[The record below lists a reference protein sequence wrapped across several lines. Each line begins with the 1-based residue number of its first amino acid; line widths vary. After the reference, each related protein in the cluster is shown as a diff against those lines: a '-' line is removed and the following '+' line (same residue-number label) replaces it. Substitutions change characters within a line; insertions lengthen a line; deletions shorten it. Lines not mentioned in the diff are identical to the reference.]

1 MRCSGLAQSHGA
13 VPPISQRPL
22 RRSTTF
28 RGQQPC
34 QCSGRPDRRLA
45 LGLPRPGGPGIT
57 LRRRLRV
64 SPMSSDSKYFPCQRL
79 RAFFRHM
86 TRGFPQGQ
94 GAQVFPSPRWLRAF
108 FSPHSSGFP
117 LRQLA
122 QSFPFAGGSGVSP
135 FAGWRRALP
144 WPEASKLPNADG
156 PGFPPRRVAQS
167 FLFAGGAGLLLARRP
182 GFALC
187 RVARG
192 FPLTGGSG
200 FPPSP
205 VTVPVVGEFLR
216 LSAGPHKGF
225 RAAISRFFSRPQAI
239 HS

>member
-135 FAGWRRALP
+135 FAGWRRAVP
-144 WPEASKLPNADG
+144 WPEASKLPIAG
-156 PGFPPRRVAQS
+156 WPGVSPAP
-167 FLFAGGAGLLLARRP
+167 GGSE
-182 GFALC
+182 
-187 RVARG
+187 
-192 FPLTGGSG
+192 FPLRRWRRAPPCPKARICPLPGGSG
-200 FPPSP
+200 FPPNRWLGVSP
-205 VTVPVVGEFLR
+205 FAGHRPGGRRISTPVGGTAQGVSGSNFKIL
-216 LSAGPHKGF
+216 
-225 RAAISRFFSRPQAI
+225 
-239 HS
+239 

>member
-1 MRCSGLAQSHGA
+1 MRCSGLAQSRDA

-122 QSFPFAGGSGVSP
+122 QSFPFAGG
-135 FAGWRRALP
+135 AR
-144 WPEASKLPNADG
+144 
-156 PGFPPRRVAQS
+156 
-167 FLFAGGAGLLLARRP
+167 LLLARRP